1 MGRNQLKKGKNQN
14 NIGTID
20 LTELIGLCD
29 IIKGK
34 LSISESA
41 TEVSSDDIFY
51 PSAVFRKT
59 LPECIGAGRYK
70 IRYGVVQENSYL
82 LVEEGVL
89 DGFNSI
95 W

>member
-1 MGRNQLKKGKNQN
+1 MLKKRKNQN
-14 NIGTID
+14 NLDVID
-20 LTELIGLCD
+20 LTELIGLCNT
-29 IIKGK
+29 IKGK

-41 TEVSSDDIFY
+41 TEVSKDDIFY
-51 PSAVFRKT
+51 PGIL
-59 LPECIGAGRYK
+59 LPKCIGNGRYK
-70 IRYGVVQENSYL
+70 IKYGAIQENSYL

>member
-1 MGRNQLKKGKNQN
+1 MLKKRKNQN
-14 NIGTID
+14 NLDVID
-20 LTELIGLCD
+20 LTGLIKLCD
-29 IIKGK
+29 TIKGK

-41 TEVSSDDIFY
+41 TEVSRDDIFY
-51 PSAVFRKT
+51 PSEVFRKT
-59 LPECIGAGRYK
+59 LPECIGNGKYK
-70 IRYGVVQENSYL
+70 IRYEVVQENSYL

>member
-1 MGRNQLKKGKNQN
+1 MLKKRKNQN
-14 NIGTID
+14 NLDVID
-20 LTELIGLCD
+20 LTELVGLCD
-29 IIKGK
+29 TIKGK

-59 LPECIGAGRYK
+59 LPECIGNGRYK
-70 IRYGVVQENSYL
+70 IRYEVIQENSYL

-89 DGFNSI
+89 NGFNSI

>member
-1 MGRNQLKKGKNQN
+1 MLKKRKNQN
-14 NIGTID
+14 NIDAID
-20 LTELIGLCD
+20 LTELIGLCNT
-29 IIKGK
+29 IKGK

-51 PSAVFRKT
+51 PYEVFRKT
-59 LPECIGAGRYK
+59 LPECIGNGKYK
-70 IRYGVVQENSYL
+70 IRYEVVQENSYL
-82 LVEEGVL
+82 LVEEGAL